1 MNDHRPREIQLTSKQ
16 LVFVFMSTVLVA
28 VVVFLLGVWVGRG
41 IDTGSMA
48 ATEDVVSGG
57 LPKAEPPTPPSASPP
72 LTYPGALAGADKGA
86 AASSLQPPAPPA
98 ADPPASSTPG
108 PSPAP
113 PASSLPAASPPREK
127 PQPQAEKPQPAA
139 EKPQAAAAKPP
150 ALDADSWVVQ
160 VGAFSAR
167 SGAEKVAAEFKG
179 KGYPVTLTPGPTF
192 KVWLGPY
199 PKKADADQLASRL
212 RKEGKDA
219 SVTKPR

>member
-1 MNDHRPREIQLTSKQ
+1 MNEHRPREIQLTSKQ

-48 ATEDVVSGG
+48 ATEDVVRGG
-57 LPKAEPPTPPSASPP
+57 VPKSEPSNPPAATPQGPGKP
-72 LTYPGALAGADKGA
+72 LTYPDALAGSDKGGA
-86 AASSLQPPAPPA
+86 AASVQPPAPPA
-98 ADPPASSTPG
+98 DPPASGAPG
-108 PSPAP
+108 PSPPQSSSPPAP
-113 PASSLPAASPPREK
+113 P
-127 PQPQAEKPQPAA
+127 PQPEKSQPTA
-139 EKPQAAAAKPP
+139 EKPQAAAPKPP
-150 ALDADSWVVQ
+150 APDADFWVIQ

-179 KGYPVTLTPGPTF
+179 KGYPVTVTPGPTF
-192 KVWLGPY
+192 RVHIGPY
-199 PKKADADQLASRL
+199 PKRAEADQIASRL

>member
-48 ATEDVVSGG
+48 ATEDVVGGG
-57 LPKAEPPTPPSASPP
+57 LPKSEPQAPPAASPP
-72 LTYPGALAGADKGA
+72 LTYPRTLADSDKGA
-86 AASSLQPPAPPA
+86 AGSNAQPPAPPP
-98 ADPPASSTPG
+98 ADPPAPSTPE
-108 PSPAP
+108 PRQPA
-113 PASSLPAASPPREK
+113 
-127 PQPQAEKPQPAA
+127 AEKPQPAA
-139 EKPQAAAAKPP
+139 AKPP
-150 ALDADSWVVQ
+150 APDADSWVVQ

>member
-48 ATEDVVSGG
+48 ATEDVVGGG
-57 LPKAEPPTPPSASPP
+57 LPKSEPQAPPAASPP
-72 LTYPGALAGADKGA
+72 LTYPRTLADSDKGA
-86 AASSLQPPAPPA
+86 AGANAQPPAPPP
-98 ADPPASSTPG
+98 ADPPVSSTPG
-108 PSPAP
+108 PALP
-113 PASSLPAASPPREK
+113 PPPAASPQPEPRQPAAGK
-127 PQPQAEKPQPAA
+127 PQPTAGKPQP
-139 EKPQAAAAKPP
+139 AAAKPP
-150 ALDADSWVVQ
+150 APDADSWVVQ
-160 VGAFSAR
+160 VGAFSAK

>member
-48 ATEDVVSGG
+48 ATEDVVGGG
-57 LPKAEPPTPPSASPP
+57 LPKPEPPTPPSAAPP
-72 LTYPGALAGADKGA
+72 LTYPGTLASPDKGA
-86 AASSLQPPAPPA
+86 AASDPPPPAPPP
-98 ADPPASSTPG
+98 ADPPASGTPG
-108 PSPAP
+108 PSPPPP
-113 PASSLPAASPPREK
+113 PASPPAPPPK
-127 PQPQAEKPQPAA
+127 PEPRQSAAEKPQPAA
-139 EKPQAAAAKPP
+139 AKPP
-150 ALDADSWVVQ
+150 APDADSWVVQ

-167 SGAEKVAAEFKG
+167 SGAERVAAEFKG